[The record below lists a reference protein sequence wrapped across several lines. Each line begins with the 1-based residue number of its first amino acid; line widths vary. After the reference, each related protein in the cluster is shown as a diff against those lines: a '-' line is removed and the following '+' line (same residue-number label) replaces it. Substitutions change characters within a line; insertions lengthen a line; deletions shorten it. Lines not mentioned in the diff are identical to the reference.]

1 MSELPNLLTEEQ
13 VRELYSYLF
22 SPEPP
27 PELVEKTEIREAFDL
42 AGEPITKESMVKRWA
57 EMSVLG
63 RHGYYDFIMRP
74 DNEAGIPA
82 EEYAKFLPEKLLL
95 HRAHRAQLQ
104 AVLMKN
110 RLTEWGIGRE
120 TSSVIVNEDL
130 IIPQDVADKVAS
142 HLVMPGGF
150 KRGEFV
156 TMVGGVGGPP
166 KTMFGHSIGAGGGG
180 GNPGQGAVSS
190 EGTVAVGHGT
200 GPVVVNG
207 MQLAGGGAGEGP
219 LGYGA
224 GLGVFSAAGGAGDS
238 FRGPFTV
245 TDKLL
250 EELIRSKANEGEQSK
265 KKLLDTLIAVLGFAD
280 IMAAIKNAQANLNL
294 TTGDVNF
301 DTPPEGTVLL
311 GTTVQ
316 DDSDFAHI
324 QEAEGEDMDIKAEI
338 ERWLDEGSY
347 DRAVTVCHWK
357 NGILAK
363 KTTLTEEGNAITVLY
378 APTDK
383 SATPEP

>member
-104 AVLMKN
+104 AVLMRD
-110 RLTEWGIGRE
+110 RLKEAGLGNGPE
-120 TSSVIVNEDL
+120 TNLLDL
-130 IIPQDVADKVAS
+130 SDA
-142 HLVMPGGF
+142 VMPGGF
-150 KRGEFV
+150 KPGELV
-156 TMVGGVGGPP
+156 TFMGNAGSGH
-166 KTMFGHSIGAGGGG
+166 KTTFGKVIGGGG
-180 GNPGQGAVSS
+180 GGQGAVPS
-190 EGTVAVGHGT
+190 EGTVAVGYGT
-200 GPVVVNG
+200 GPGIVNG

-294 TTGDVNF
+294 TTDDVNF

-316 DDSDFAHI
+316 DDSNFAHI